1 MDESVGAPVLLVDE
15 SVTMT
20 SSAATTVAEPAVVE
34 EEVEEVVEL
43 DAKTTK
49 KLAILEKKLSK
60 AENKGDDEAAA
71 KLEKKIAKLNPTS
84 TSTTTA
90 TVEPMESSSSSTAAT
105 PSVEELLAKID
116 ELEYDAKVRAV

>member
-84 TSTTTA
+84 TSTSTTTA
-90 TVEPMESSSSSTAAT
+90 EPMESSSTTVAT

>member
-1 MDESVGAPVLLVDE
+1 M
-15 SVTMT
+15 
-20 SSAATTVAEPAVVE
+20 
-34 EEVEEVVEL
+34 EL

-84 TSTTTA
+84 TSTSTTTA
-90 TVEPMESSSSSTAAT
+90 EPMESSSTTVAT